1 MDDKTKI
8 LKDLSSFYSS
18 LAFSIENQTLSN
30 TDLKKAFEFFVSF
43 NFDRDRQNEKDV
55 ETLDDTNLMKFFTLG
70 WFIYTQLTPFPE

>member
-43 NFDRDRQNEKDV
+43 NFEKQNKENENMNDS
-55 ETLDDTNLMKFFTLG
+55 ELMKFFSLG
-70 WFIYTQLTPFPE
+70 WFIYTQLMQFPE